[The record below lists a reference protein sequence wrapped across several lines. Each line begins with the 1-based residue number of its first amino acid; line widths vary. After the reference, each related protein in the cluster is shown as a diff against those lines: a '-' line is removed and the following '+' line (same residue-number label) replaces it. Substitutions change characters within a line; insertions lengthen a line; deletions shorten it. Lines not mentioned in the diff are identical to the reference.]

1 MKTRKLNKKLMLNK
15 NTVANLDNHDMG
27 LALGGAETD
36 TCTCACTDEQS
47 ICLEKC
53 PLTDT
58 TVPSG
63 ITGCFCTGN
72 DCNVT
77 EPQVGC

>member
-1 MKTRKLNKKLMLNK
+1 MKTKKLNKKLMLNK

-27 LALGGAETD
+27 RAYGGVTD
-36 TCTCACTDEQS
+36 TCTTMCTQEQS
-47 ICLEKC
+47 KCPEKC

-63 ITGCFCTGN
+63 ITGCFCTGG
-72 DCNVT
+72 DCNIT
-77 EPQVGC
+77 QPQVGC